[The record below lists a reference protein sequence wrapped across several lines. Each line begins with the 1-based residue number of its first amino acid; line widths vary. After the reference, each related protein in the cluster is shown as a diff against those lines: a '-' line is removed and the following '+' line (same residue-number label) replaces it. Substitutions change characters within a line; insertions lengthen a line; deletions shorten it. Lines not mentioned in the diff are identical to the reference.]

1 MLKLVVILF
10 AGFASQGG
18 RASVTYQPTP
28 LKGDGQGCPSDMAQA
43 IENIHSL
50 IEERVETESTPET
63 RLLTELNTAVETL
76 SQEVANNS
84 QTTNGTL
91 TELSQE
97 VAELSNNSQTV
108 NETLT
113 ELISRDETAS
123 ILQVINDNP
132 RGLSQALPAGSCRT
146 ISKDRPD
153 LPSGNYWIRS
163 SNGTAIQ
170 VYCDMSRQCC
180 GGTTGGWTRVAYLD
194 MTDPNQQCPPS
205 WQVAD
210 TSTGV
215 RSCARTNNAGA
226 SCDSAFYPNTG
237 GNSYSQVCGRVIGY
251 QYCTTDGFE
260 PDGGIDGNYVD
271 GVSVTHGSSPR
282 QHVWSF
288 AAGLDD
294 FERAVSCPCIAAPN
308 LANSLVPSFIGED
321 YFCDTG
327 YISNPFPNCGS
338 VSTNLVVAHPLWD
351 GGGCGPTGGCCENNN
366 PPWFCTTLP
375 QPTTDDIEVRICGD
389 QGSGDEEVTV
399 GLIEIFVN

>member
-1 MLKLVVILF
+1 MEVTTSTMLKLVVILF

-28 LKGDGQGCPSDMAQA
+28 LKGDRQGCPSDENMAQA

-76 SQEVANNS
+76 SQEVA
-84 QTTNGTL
+84 
-91 TELSQE
+91 
-97 VAELSNNSQTV
+97 ELSNNSKTV

-113 ELISRDETAS
+113 ELISRDA

-132 RGLSQALPAGSCRT
+132 RGLSQALPAGSCRAL
-146 ISKDRPD
+146 SEDRPD

-163 SNGTAIQ
+163 SNGTAVQ

-180 GGTTGGWTRVAYLD
+180 GETTGGWTRVAYLD
-194 MTDPNQQCPPS
+194 MTDPNQQCPPA
-205 WQVAD
+205 WREI
-210 TSTGV
+210 TSPVRTCGKQIPVSCESANYPTHGV
-215 RSCARTNNAGA
+215 
-226 SCDSAFYPNTG
+226 
-237 GNSYSQVCGRVIGY
+237 SYSRVCGRVRGY
-251 QYCTTDGFE
+251 QYCSTNSFTRFSTDT
-260 PDGGIDGNYVD
+260 DSLYID
-271 GVSVTHGSSPR
+271 GVSITRGSPR

-288 AAGLDD
+288 AAG
-294 FERAVSCPCIAAPN
+294 FSEEANSTSSCPCLSSPN
-308 LANSLVPSFIGED
+308 SANDRVSSFVGED

-338 VSTNLVVAHPLWD
+338 LAVAHPLWD

-366 PPWFCTTLP
+366 PPWFCKTLP
-375 QPTTDDIEVRICGD
+375 QPTTDDIEVRICAD
-389 QGSGDEEVTV
+389 QATDEDV
-399 GLIEIFVN
+399 LIELIELYIN